1 MLKLSRLLIV
11 ISVVFAFMFAGCA
24 TTTQQNV
31 KPVKKA
37 GEKSVLERVKD
48 AGFQIVDFDYVKD
61 KAGVRKLKQF
71 VLVDARPERKYLSAT
86 IPGAL
91 NLPDVKFEKYY
102 PKFEELLKKAGA
114 TKDVEV
120 IVFCGGFHC
129 VKSLHDAKY
138 LKRKGFTNIKVYLAG
153 MPDWTKHKTYTEISV
168 KAASKLVGKSV
179 FVDARP
185 ARKFKKG
192 AVQGSINIPDTKF
205 MKKENQEKYL
215 KLLPED
221 KNAPIIVYCGGYH
234 CIKSHNV
241 ANILVHDYGYTDVK
255 VMAAGLPGWK
265 KAGLLSASVAADTK
279 KVKGLKAAA
288 VKIPAGPDEGTVDK
302 KWFSE
307 VVVNPETRPSN
318 VFVVDVRTPTEFEN
332 GHVAGAINIPVDLI
346 FASDDSGCTV
356 VPTKIDK
363 LTAKGD
369 VIFMC
374 ASGGRAGDMYFELI
388 ESCHYPKKDKIH
400 FLDAHVE
407 YASGKCTIK

>member
-11 ISVVFAFMFAGCA
+11 ISVVLAFMFAGCA
-24 TTTQQNV
+24 TTTQQTV
-31 KPVKKA
+31 KPGQKA

-61 KAGVRKLKQF
+61 KAGVRKLKQV

-102 PKFEELLKKAGA
+102 SALEALLKKSGA
-114 TKDVEV
+114 SKDVEI

-138 LKRKGFTNIKVYLAG
+138 LKRKGFSNIKVYLAG
-153 MPDWTKHKTYTEISV
+153 MPDWTKHDTYTEISV
-168 KAASKLVGKSV
+168 KSASKLVGKSI

-185 ARKFKKG
+185 ARMFKKIS
-192 AVQGSINIPDTKF
+192 VQGSINIPDTKF
-205 MKKENQEKYL
+205 MKKDQQAKYL
-215 KLLPED
+215 KLLPQD

-241 ANILVHDYGYTDVK
+241 ANILVHDYGYSDIK

-265 KAGLLSASVAADTK
+265 KAGLLSESVAADSQN
-279 KVKGLKAAA
+279 VKGLKVAA
-288 VKIPAGPDEGTVDK
+288 VRIPAGPDEGTVDK

-307 VVVNPETRPSN
+307 NVINPETRPSN

-332 GHVAGAINIPVDLI
+332 GHVAGAVNVPVDLI

-356 VPTKIDK
+356 VPPKIDK

-388 ESCHYPKKDKIH
+388 ESCNYAKKDKIH

-407 YASGKCTIK
+407 YAGGKCTIK